1 MATTHLTAIIT
12 AAGSGNRMGFDKM
25 FAEIGGQ
32 PVIRHSI
39 AAFEKTRQVNDII
52 IVAREDRVS
61 LVSDLAREA
70 GFKKVRQV
78 VKGGERR
85 QDSVACALS
94 HVADHCE
101 FISVHDGARPWI
113 TPKQIERVLQAA
125 AASGAAASAH
135 PVTDTLKR
143 ADTDLLV
150 SEDISRE
157 GMWAM
162 ETPQVFRA
170 EILKQAFARVIAEN
184 QQVSDEVSAVQ
195 KLGLP
200 VQLVHNDTLNPKIT
214 FPADLRFPPPAH

>member
-1 MATTHLTAIIT
+1 
-12 AAGSGNRMGFDKM
+12 MGFDKM

-32 PVIRHSI
+32 PVLKHSI
-39 AAFEKTRQVNDII
+39 AAFEKSRQVNDII

-78 VKGGERR
+78 IKGGDRR

-94 HVADHCE
+94 HVADHCQ

-113 TPKQIERVLQAA
+113 TPTQIERVLQAA

-135 PVTDTLKR
+135 PITETLKR
-143 ADTDLLV
+143 ADKDFLV

-162 ETPQVFRA
+162 ETPQIFRS
-170 EILKQAFARVIAEN
+170 EILKQAFAKVFSEN
-184 QQVSDEVSAVQ
+184 LQVSDEVSAVQ
-195 KLGLP
+195 RLGLP
-200 VQLVHNDTLNPKIT
+200 VQLVHNESLNPKIT
-214 FPADLRFPPPAH
+214 FPADLQFPPPTV